1 MSVAHQITEEAYQR
15 LVLSDP
21 ERKWELYDGQ
31 LREKPGMSWGHNR
44 IVAKLNH
51 LLWSQL
57 DERQF
62 VVFFE
67 GRVRRSVG
75 NIFLPDLAVIPA
87 HLEQE
92 IGDRPGVLAIVS
104 QPLPLVVEVWSSST
118 GEYDVDMKIPEYQ
131 RRGDLEIW
139 RIHPYEKTLTTWRRL
154 PGGTYDVAVYHEG
167 VVAPIALPGV
177 TVPLAELFRTWAD
190 HS

>member
-1 MSVAHQITEEAYQR
+1 MTATHQITEEAYQR
-15 LVLSDP
+15 LVFSEPD
-21 ERKWELYDGQ
+21 RKWELYDGQ

-62 VVFFE
+62 LVFFE
-67 GRVRRSVG
+67 GRVRSSVG
-75 NIFLPDLAVIPA
+75 SIFLPDLAVIPA

-92 IGDRPGVLAIVS
+92 VGDRPGVLAIVS

-118 GEYDVDMKIPEYQ
+118 GDYDANTKIPEYQ

-139 RIHPYEKTLTTWRRL
+139 RIHPYEKTLTAWRRQSD
-154 PGGTYDVAVYHEG
+154 GTYEETVYRQG
-167 VVAPIALPGV
+167 VVTLAALPGIAI
-177 TVPLAELFRTWAD
+177 PLADLFDA
-190 HS
+190 